1 MSKKKLAGIITG
13 IIVGCIVAAIVI
25 IAMRGPRVTLLLA
38 TFHDHNLEAAVGE
51 AIGKPEGI
59 IYTSDLERL
68 RSLDAS
74 DRNITDLSGL
84 EYCTALT
91 ELWLDDNKI
100 GDITPLSHLTNLE
113 LLNLNGNQVDDISA
127 LSHLTNV
134 NYLYLADNEI
144 SDITSLSN
152 LVNLGKHRMFFIP
165 PSEDLDLSNNQISDI
180 SPLSNLTGLEWVIL
194 DDNSISDITPLANL
208 TNLTKLS
215 LSDNRIRDISP
226 LVSLTNLVM
235 LHLANNQIDDI
246 TPLSNLVGLGTQEW
260 EMISYSLHLD
270 LGGNQIIDIT
280 PLSNLTALKRLSLSN
295 NQISDISPLA
305 NLTNLT
311 TVYLWENP
319 LSSDSINIYI
329 PELRARGVNV
339 SLASQNRQPIE
350 ITSVLGPI
358 GPVNWGG
365 PIVEITLKNVAVE
378 PVISLTATLEV
389 STVLSTSVDFTFN
402 VTTANPLQPNR
413 STSATLCLIG
423 GGFADNVSYPLKI
436 HATLQNG
443 AKFVYTKL
451 VQIVEPSLNK

>member
-1 MSKKKLAGIITG
+1 MSKKKLAGII
-13 IIVGCIVAAIVI
+13 VGCIVVVIVVV
-25 IAMRGPRVTLLLA
+25 AYVRLSTACYLRPLTVTFA
-38 TFHDHNLEAAVGE
+38 DHNLEAAVRE
-51 AIGKPEGI
+51 AIGKPEGT
-59 IYTSDLERL
+59 IYPSDLADL
-68 RSLDAS
+68 TSLDAS

-84 EYCTALT
+84 EYCTPLT
-91 ELWLDDNKI
+91 ELWLGDNEI
-100 GDITPLSHLTNLE
+100 GDITTLSDLTNLE

-127 LSHLTNV
+127 LSDLTNV

-144 SDITSLSN
+144 RNITLLSN
-152 LVNLGKHRMFFIP
+152 LVNLGKHHFFSIP
-165 PSEDLDLSNNQISDI
+165 PSEDLNLSNNQISDI
-180 SPLSNLTGLEWVIL
+180 SPLSNLTSLEWVVL
-194 DDNSISDITPLANL
+194 DDNNISDITPLANL

-215 LSDNRIRDISP
+215 LSDNQISDISH
-226 LVSLTNLVM
+226 LASLTNLVM

-260 EMISYSLHLD
+260 EMIPLSLHLD
-270 LGGNQIIDIT
+270 LGGNQITDIT

-311 TVYLWENP
+311 TVYLWETP
-319 LSSDSINIYI
+319 LSSDSINIYV
-329 PELRARGVNV
+329 PELRARGVDV
-339 SLASQNRQPIE
+339 SLTSQNQQPIE
-350 ITSVLGPI
+350 VTSVLGPI

-389 STVLSTSVDFTFN
+389 YTVVGTSVDFTFDD
-402 VTTANPLQPNR
+402 VSPAHPLQPNR
-413 STSATLCLIG
+413 STSAKLCLIG
-423 GGFADNVSYPLKI
+423 GGFSSNDSYPLKI

-451 VQIVEPSLNK
+451 VQIVEPR

>member
-1 MSKKKLAGIITG
+1 MSNKRLAGII
-13 IIVGCIVAAIVI
+13 IGCIVAVIVI

-59 IYTSDLERL
+59 IYTSELKGL
-68 RSLDAS
+68 TSLDAS

-84 EYCTALT
+84 EQCTALT

-100 GDITPLSHLTNLE
+100 SDITPLSHLTNLE
-113 LLNLNGNQVDDISA
+113 LLSLNGNQVDDINA

-144 SDITSLSN
+144 GDITSLSN
-152 LVNLGKHRMFFIP
+152 LVNLGKHHFVSIP
-165 PSEDLDLSNNQISDI
+165 PSEDLDLSHNQISDI
-180 SPLSNLTGLEWVIL
+180 SPLSNLTGLKWMVL
-194 DDNSISDITPLANL
+194 DDNNISDITPLAKL

-215 LSDNRIRDISP
+215 LSDNRIGDISP
-226 LVSLTNLVM
+226 LASLTNLVM

-246 TPLSNLVGLGTQEW
+246 TPLSNLVDLGTQEW
-260 EMISYSLHLD
+260 EMIPLSLHLD
-270 LGGNQIIDIT
+270 LGGNQITDIT

-295 NQISDISPLA
+295 NQISDISPLT

-311 TVYLWENP
+311 TVYLWDNP
-319 LSSDSINIYI
+319 LNSDSINIYV
-329 PELRARGVNV
+329 PELRVRGVDV
-339 SLASQNRQPIE
+339 SLTSQNQEPIE
-350 ITSVLGPI
+350 IVSVLGPLQPFTPA
-358 GPVNWGG
+358 GPA
-365 PIVEITLKNVAVE
+365 VEITLKNVAVE

-389 STVLSTSVDFTFN
+389 FSAFVTPFDFTFDD
-402 VTTANPLQPNR
+402 VTPSHPLQPNK
-413 STSATLCLIG
+413 STSGTLTLIG
-423 GGFADNVSYPLKI
+423 GGVSNDVSYPLKI

-451 VQIVEPSLNK
+451 VQIVEPH